1 MFRQLPGE
9 PGRNSCDCKLNAPIS
24 VVVPTRNA
32 AGLIG
37 GTLASLYEGLDI
49 GLIRDLVICDGGSR
63 DAIAEIADE
72 VGAVLVRSEA
82 GRGTQ
87 LAAGAAAA
95 KGDWLLFLHADT
107 RLSPGWTSEVA
118 AHMEGSPE
126 KAAYF
131 KLEFDSN
138 SSAARAVAAWAN
150 FRSRVFDLP
159 YGDQGLLLSRELY
172 DSIGGF
178 PRIPVMEDVA
188 VAKRLKGR
196 MLMLNCKAQHRRL
209 AIRGARMAA
218 ARAGQPRSLRKA
230 SAWRKAGKHIGKI
243 QSPIVSYLVS
253 RNWVSHRRA

>member
-1 MFRQLPGE
+1 MFRQRPGE
-9 PGRNSCDCKLNAPIS
+9 PGRNSCDRKLNAPIS

-32 AGLIG
+32 ASLIG

-196 MLMLNCKAQHRRL
+196 MLMLNCKASTDASRYEERGWLRHGLGNLALFARHQLGAKPESISEKYSRR
-209 AIRGARMAA
+209 
-218 ARAGQPRSLRKA
+218 
-230 SAWRKAGKHIGKI
+230 
-243 QSPIVSYLVS
+243 
-253 RNWVSHRRA
+253 